1 MLNTTVVCRLS
12 PEEEELG
19 KKRVELAQL
28 QSELAERELCLAN
41 LQAELQAFEGQYLR
55 EVGVLYAELD
65 EWNAKI
71 AQLIAEEDGTV
82 ETQSAATKARA
93 QAEESYSAAHG
104 EAASAT
110 EFTPSP
116 QLKKLYRDVAKRVH
130 PDLATDGA
138 DRAERERLMAE
149 ANRAYQQGD
158 VDALRRILEE
168 YESSPESV
176 QGTGVA
182 ADLVRVIRQIKQL
195 QKRIVQIELE
205 ITSLGA
211 SDIAKLKVKAED
223 VSNQGRNLLAEMA
236 QDLKRRIDHERRR
249 FESLSA
255 KERTP

>member
-1 MLNTTVVCRLS
+1 MNTEIVCRLS
-12 PEEEELG
+12 PEEEELA
-19 KKRVELAQL
+19 KKRNELALL
-28 QSELAERELCLAN
+28 QTELAERELCMAN
-41 LQAELQAFEGQYLR
+41 LRAELSAFEGRYLR

-65 EWNAKI
+65 DWNARI
-71 AQLIAEEDGTV
+71 AQLEAEDEDTV
-82 ETQSAATKARA
+82 EARSAATRARKH
-93 QAEESYSAAHG
+93 AEESYSAAHG
-104 EAASAT
+104 EAARAI

-116 QLKKLYRDVAKRVH
+116 ELKKLYREVAKRIH

-195 QKRIVQIELE
+195 QRRLVQIELE

-211 SDIAKLKVKAED
+211 SDVAKLKVKAD
-223 VSNQGRNLLAEMA
+223 NVSNQGRNLLAEMA
-236 QDLKRRIDHERRR
+236 QDVKVRIDRERRR
-249 FESLSA
+249 FETLSA
-255 KERTP
+255 KKRTP

>member
-1 MLNTTVVCRLS
+1 MNAEIVRHLS
-12 PEEEELG
+12 PEEEELA
-19 KKRVELAQL
+19 KKREELALL
-28 QSELAERELCLAN
+28 QAELAERELYLAN
-41 LQAELQAFEGQYLR
+41 LRAALSTFEGRYLR

-65 EWNAKI
+65 DWKAKI
-71 AQLIAEEDGTV
+71 AQLIAEEEGTV
-82 ETQSAATKARA
+82 EARSAATKARA

-104 EAASAT
+104 EAARAA

-116 QLKKLYRDVAKRVH
+116 ELKKLYRDVAKRVH

-138 DRAERERLMAE
+138 DRAQRERWMAE

-182 ADLVRVIRQIKQL
+182 ADLVRVIRQIRQL
-195 QKRIVQIELE
+195 QKRLVQIKLE

-211 SDIAKLKVKAED
+211 SDSAKLKVKAEE
-223 VSNQGRNLLAEMA
+223 VINQGRNLLAEMA
-236 QDLKRRIDHERRR
+236 QDVKRRIDIERRQ
-249 FESLSA
+249 FETLSA
-255 KERTP
+255 QKRNP

>member
-1 MLNTTVVCRLS
+1 MSWPICERTSRPSRTILETWECSTRNSTIGTQESLNWSQKERARWK
-12 PEEEELG
+12 LG
-19 KKRVELAQL
+19 LRRRKLA
-28 QSELAERELCLAN
+28 R
-41 LQAELQAFEGQYLR
+41 GGR
-55 EVGVLYAELD
+55 
-65 EWNAKI
+65 
-71 AQLIAEEDGTV
+71 
-82 ETQSAATKARA
+82 
-93 QAEESYSAAHG
+93 SYSAAHG
-104 EAASAT
+104 EAARAI
-110 EFTPSP
+110 EFTPSAE
-116 QLKKLYRDVAKRVH
+116 LKKLYRDVAKRVH

-149 ANRAYQQGD
+149 ANRAYRQGD

-195 QKRIVQIELE
+195 QKRLVQIELE
-205 ITSLGA
+205 ITSLGT